1 MNCDVMMIG
10 QMRVVRGV
18 VVVVVVRMY
27 EKEVPSRD
35 VKHDRMVPMRDNGSD
50 KLLNRIFNITI

>member
-1 MNCDVMMIG
+1 
-10 QMRVVRGV
+10 MRVVRGVVV

-50 KLLNRIFNITI
+50 KLLNRIFIITI